1 VSEKRNNIVRIKQEK
16 CVRKKEKVVR
26 KGTIV
31 LKRSGK
37 CVRKN
42 GVRESDHWEKSSR
55 QKKERHVKI
64 GRYARKRIR
73 ALARTMKNFVR
84 STRAVLTY
92 AKGC

>member
-1 VSEKRNNIVRIKQEK
+1 MSE
-16 CVRKKEKVVR
+16 R
-26 KGTIV
+26 KGS
-31 LKRSGK
+31 LGK
-37 CVRKN
+37 
-42 GVRESDHWEKSSR
+42 KSSR

-73 ALARTMKNFVR
+73 ALARTVKNFVR